1 MRNIINFSLSG
12 VTALMLF
19 THSSQDT
26 VYFQTYHRFGAGT
39 KRGYPEQLII
49 PFDRYT
55 LHAFSA
61 AIDPATNDSVYIAQ
75 FEVASSLGSFV
86 ILSRDVD
93 ASERPYLSDNGRV
106 TPHTG
111 SRVLNA
117 EIKRSTIAQTF
128 ILSLALVNWLLTIG
142 TVYVTTLVASGK
154 MEANDVIAALPI
166 SMMLAIP
173 EIRDLYT
180 ESPGLCTSLGTF
192 HVPLPTHSCPDSL
205 PPDTAGFF
213 VQLLAIALCELILL
227 RILTRHRSPPSQGG
241 SA

>member
-1 MRNIINFSLSG
+1 
-12 VTALMLF
+12 MLF
-19 THSSQDT
+19 THSSQDKI
-26 VYFQTYHRFGAGT
+26 YFQTYHRFGAGT

-49 PFDRYT
+49 PFDRYA
-55 LHAFSA
+55 LRAFAA
-61 AIDPATNDSVYIAQ
+61 AIDPATNNTVHIAQ
-75 FEVASSLGSFV
+75 FAVASSLGSFV
-86 ILSRDVD
+86 IFSHDVD
-93 ASERPYLSDNGRV
+93 ANELPYLSDNGRV
-106 TPHTG
+106 TPHIG

-128 ILSLALVNWLLTIG
+128 ILSLALINWLLTIG

-154 MEANDVIAALPI
+154 MEANDVVAALPI

-192 HVPLPTHSCPDSL
+192 RVHSPTPSRPDPAASS
-205 PPDTAGFF
+205 DTAGFF

-227 RILTRHRSPPSQGG
+227 RILTRHRSPPSHGG